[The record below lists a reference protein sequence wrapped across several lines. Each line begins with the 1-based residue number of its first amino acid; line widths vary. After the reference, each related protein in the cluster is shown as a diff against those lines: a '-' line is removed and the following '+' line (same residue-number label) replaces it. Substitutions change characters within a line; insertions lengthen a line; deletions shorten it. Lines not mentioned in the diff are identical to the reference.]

1 LNREI
6 PLSTVPMQEDLKS
19 VQRSCEA
26 DDFENMNVFAN
37 RMMSNAVI
45 ESDRKFMLIG
55 FLLKDSAIEMLQ
67 LRGAAKDG
75 AISTAKS
82 LVTRFAQNLDDLSRR
97 ADFDEEAMWNEYV
110 DLSERIR
117 RFHLLPVE
125 EKAYSANREFTRKV
139 ANWMLDHLT
148 SNQELLLEPKSRLL
162 KGCLNEI
169 GRAYRVHGA
178 DRREIVIFSLLTAL
192 DRVYSYARFAYL
204 KGTELDTRRM
214 QDTIF
219 PYLDRISKVVS
230 GEIQAKTV
238 DDILCE
244 LIAKWREAF
253 VNYMEL
259 REVSGMAVE
268 RGVQLP
274 EETKKKI
281 TEAITSSLE
290 PKEEKAKK

>member
-1 LNREI
+1 LPTA
-6 PLSTVPMQEDLKS
+6 PLQEDLKS

-67 LRGAAKDG
+67 LRAGAKNG

-82 LVTRFAQNLDDLSRR
+82 LVIKFAQSLDDLSRKT
-97 ADFDEEAMWNEYV
+97 DFDEEAMWNEYV

-117 RFHLLPVE
+117 RFHILPVE
-125 EKAYSANREFTRKV
+125 EKTYSANKEFTKKV
-139 ANWMLDHLT
+139 ADWMLNHLM
-148 SNQELLLEPKSRLL
+148 SNQALLLEPRNRLL

-178 DRREIVIFSLLTAL
+178 DRREIVIFLLLTAL
-192 DRVYSYARFAYL
+192 DRFYSYARFAYL
-204 KGTELDTRRM
+204 IDSELDTKKM

-219 PYLDRISKVVS
+219 PYVDRIFKVVS
-230 GEIQAKTV
+230 GEIQAKSV

-290 PKEEKAKK
+290 LKEEKAKK